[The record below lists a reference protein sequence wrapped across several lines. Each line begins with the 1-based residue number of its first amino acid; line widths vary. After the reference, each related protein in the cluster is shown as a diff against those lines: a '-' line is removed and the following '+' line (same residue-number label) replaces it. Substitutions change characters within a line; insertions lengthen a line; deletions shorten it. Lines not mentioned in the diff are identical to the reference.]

1 VNQRW
6 PGRNARLRPTPLHR
20 AFPQTGE
27 FTALAAAFS
36 ADAVNEM
43 LALVWR
49 GFDRLCRDFGLVI
62 ASLDDRQIERSITSA
77 LESYMS
83 LERDP
88 MTAYHTKHEAWEMET
103 AESDG
108 AHPPA
113 YDIAFVL
120 NANFRVMWPLEAKLL
135 RTDRQVADYV
145 NDLRGNML
153 TGRYAPFS
161 KSAGMLG
168 YLLSGQAIVAVKA
181 IEAQLSVALLPY
193 PLFHPKREHYLSYH
207 ERNLEHLEDICD
219 IFDCHHLIMSMVMAP
234 DVLSPAS
241 PAETP
246 T

>member
-1 VNQRW
+1 MKSGQKS
-6 PGRNARLRPTPLHR
+6 AKMDR

-49 GFDRLCRDFGLVI
+49 GFERLCREFGPMI
-62 ASLDDRQIERSITSA
+62 ASQDDRQIERSITSA

-88 MTAYHTKHEAWEMET
+88 MAAYHTKHEAWEMET

-135 RTDRQVADYV
+135 RTDRQVAHYV
-145 NDLRGNML
+145 NDLRANML

-181 IEAQLSVALLPY
+181 IEAQLAAVLRPY
-193 PLFHPKREHYLSYH
+193 PGFHPAREHYLSQH
-207 ERNLEHLEDICD
+207 GRRLGNAQGFRDTFE
-219 IFDCHHLIMSMVMAP
+219 CHHLVIPMM
-234 DVLSPAS
+234 LR
-241 PAETP
+241 T
-246 T
+246 